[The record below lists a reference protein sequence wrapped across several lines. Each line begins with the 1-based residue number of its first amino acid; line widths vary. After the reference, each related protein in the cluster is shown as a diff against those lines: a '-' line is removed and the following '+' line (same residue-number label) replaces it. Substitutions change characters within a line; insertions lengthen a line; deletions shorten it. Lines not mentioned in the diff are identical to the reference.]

1 MAGKH
6 DEHTTEKMYNYCVL
20 MAPSAMAHIA
30 KADSRV
36 MLIDQIDVVHCT
48 LVAFLE
54 SREKLKE
61 RVKDH
66 RITSDNVKG
75 YIQRSLSNTLK
86 MELRSMDKR
95 GKREERWFWQMNS
108 DLKQELA
115 IKDDE

>member
-6 DEHTTEKMYNYCVL
+6 DEQTTEKMYDYCVM
-20 MAPSAMAHIA
+20 MAPSVMAHIA
-30 KADSRV
+30 KADRRV
-36 MLIDQIDVVHCT
+36 MLIDQIDIVHGT
-48 LVAFLE
+48 LAAFLE
-54 SREKLKE
+54 SSAKLNE
-61 RVKDH
+61 RVNNH